1 MSPSSLAPF
10 FEPRSVAVIGASRD
24 PSKVG
29 GSVLA
34 NLRSA
39 GFEGRVIPV
48 NTRAETVQGLAAFPS
63 LLAVDGAV
71 DLAVITVPAAA
82 VLPALKECVAKGVG
96 GAVVISAGFR
106 ESGAEGRA
114 ARGGAQRSGC
124 ATSPSASSAPTASAG
139 SGRPAGST

>member
-1 MSPSSLAPF
+1 VSGLAAF
-10 FEPRSVAVIGASRD
+10 FAPTSVAVIGASRD

-48 NTRAETVQGLAAFPS
+48 NARAATVQGLAAAPS
-63 LLAVDGAV
+63 LLEVDGPV
-71 DLAVITVPAAA
+71 DLAVVAVPPDA
-82 VLPALKECVAKGVG
+82 VLTALEQCVARGVP

-106 ESGAEGRA
+106 EAGAEGGRREAELRA
-114 ARGGAQRSGC
+114 
-124 ATSPSASSAPTASAG
+124 
-139 SGRPAGST
+139 